1 MSLSGVKFGHK
12 DMHRG
17 KMTCRIREREGVKA
31 KVLAKT
37 RYMGEYLTPV
47 PSLPGLLSQEQ
58 AFPEQADSVALFPL
72 LCIPEAWIII
82 NSLGTTFLHLLH
94 LALQCPFFFFFF
106 SFLSQDP
113 RFQGLFW

>member
-1 MSLSGVKFGHK
+1 
-12 DMHRG
+12 
-17 KMTCRIREREGVKA
+17 
-31 KVLAKT
+31 
-37 RYMGEYLTPV
+37 MGEYLTPV

-106 SFLSQDP
+106 FIFKPGPKVSRAFLVTQMVKNLPAVQDT
-113 RFQGLFW
+113 QI

>member
-1 MSLSGVKFGHK
+1 
-12 DMHRG
+12 
-17 KMTCRIREREGVKA
+17 
-31 KVLAKT
+31 
-37 RYMGEYLTPV
+37 MGEYLTPV

-94 LALQCPFFFFFF
+94 LALQCPLEVRMNIRIF
-106 SFLSQDP
+106 SPNLGEEGELSD
-113 RFQGLFW
+113 